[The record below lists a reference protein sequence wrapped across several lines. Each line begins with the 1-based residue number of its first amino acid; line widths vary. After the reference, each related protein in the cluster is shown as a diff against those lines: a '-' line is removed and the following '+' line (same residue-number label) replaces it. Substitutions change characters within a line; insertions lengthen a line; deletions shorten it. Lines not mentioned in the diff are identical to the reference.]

1 MNKTYQINKAAA
13 MKRFQQLVRERNPAV
28 QLVFPLAEMIEF
40 LGNGLGRLVIE
51 LGRQFLQEIMNT
63 EAVQIAGP
71 AGERQAERAL
81 HRWGTAKGFCVVNG
95 QKVPLS
101 RPRLRQRKGP
111 EVALGS
117 YEMIQRAS
125 LMGETVW
132 QRMMHGL
139 STRGYSEIVREFTDA
154 YGIEKST
161 VDEHFIEF
169 SRQKLDQLLQ
179 RRLDSLRLCALFLD
193 GTCFRDQNLLVAM
206 GLTWEGYKVA
216 LGLRQV
222 SAENAT
228 VVRELLGDLQERGID
243 FSIPRLYVLDGSKG
257 LMAGVRQFAGRAALI
272 QRCQVH
278 KIRNVTA
285 HLGDE
290 YRPAVKN
297 TMHAAYSSV
306 EYSEAKRILDR
317 LHRELMN
324 RNPSAG
330 RSLAEGLEE
339 TLVVHRLR
347 VGSILRETLGSTNPI
362 ESAFSIVEQVCRNV
376 KHWRGGDQYLRWVGS
391 ALLFAESRFNRI
403 RGYRQIPHV
412 IKEIELAILKVAT
425 PAIRAGVA

>member
-1 MNKTYQINKAAA
+1 MNKTYQISKAAA
-13 MKRFQQLVRERNPAV
+13 VKRFQQLVAERNPAV
-28 QLVFPLAEMIEF
+28 QLVFPLAEM
-40 LGNGLGRLVIE
+40 LQLLRTGLGQLVIE
-51 LGRQFLQEIMNT
+51 LGRQFLQEVMKS

-71 AGERQAERAL
+71 AGQRQRDREMN
-81 HRWGTAKGFCVVNG
+81 RWGTAKGFCVVNG
-95 QKVPLS
+95 QKVPLT
-101 RPRLRQRKGP
+101 RPRLRRRKGP
-111 EVALGS
+111 EIALGS

-139 STRGYSEIVREFTDA
+139 STRSYSEIVGEFTDS

-179 RRLDSLRLCALFLD
+179 RRLDSFRLCAVFLD
-193 GTCFRDQNLLVAM
+193 GTCYRDQNLLVAL
-206 GLTWEGYKVA
+206 GLTCEGYKVT

-222 SAENAT
+222 SAQNAT
-228 VVRELLGDLQERGID
+228 VVRELLRDLQDRGVD
-243 FSIPRLYVLDGSKG
+243 FSVPRLYVLDGSKG
-257 LMAGVRQFAGRAALI
+257 LTAGVRQFAGRAALI

-285 HLGDE
+285 HLSDE
-290 YRPAVKN
+290 YRPSVKS
-297 TMHAAYSSV
+297 TLHAAYSSI
-306 EYSEAKRILDR
+306 EYSEARRVLDR

-347 VGSILRETLGSTNPI
+347 VGTVLRETLGSTNPI
-362 ESAFSIVEQVCRNV
+362 ESAFSVVEQVCRNV
-376 KHWRGGDQYLRWVGS
+376 KRWQGGDQYLRWVGS
-391 ALLFAESRFNRI
+391 ALLYAESRFNRI

-412 IKEIELAILKVAT
+412 AKEIELAILKVET